1 MSVYFNIVGP
11 KVREEVDGQVNTGRG
26 LGSYKWITVQKTRE
40 VSFQDWDWG
49 KGSCVMPVDNG
60 SAAEEK
66 QTQLNGCFLKAQNVA
81 FSTLYILNTDLKRLH
96 VEYSSEGFRL
106 EILKLSKTKINC

>member
-40 VSFQDWDWG
+40 VSFQD
-49 KGSCVMPVDNG
+49 
-60 SAAEEK
+60 
-66 QTQLNGCFLKAQNVA
+66 
-81 FSTLYILNTDLKRLH
+81 
-96 VEYSSEGFRL
+96 
-106 EILKLSKTKINC
+106 